1 MNKGVLHLI
10 PNVLYEGEIHVI
22 PEYIKVLL
30 SQIKI
35 FYVEEIKSARRLL
48 KKLNRETDI
57 DTLTFHII
65 NEHSIEALNKIEYYT
80 NEGKDIAYISEA
92 GCPAVADPGNVL
104 VQKAHENNIRVIPHV
119 GPNSIILALMA
130 SGMNGQHFCFHGYL
144 PIKQPMLN
152 KKILELESNSTA
164 WQRSEIFIEAPYRNH
179 QMLALL
185 LDILKPATRL
195 CVAIGI
201 TSPQE
206 KILSMPIQEWKKQ
219 HIQFHKIPA
228 IFIIDTTP
236 V

>member
-22 PEYIKVLL
+22 PQYIRTLL
-30 SQIKI
+30 CDIRI
-35 FYVEEIKSARRLL
+35 FYVEEIKSARRLI
-48 KKLNRETDI
+48 KRLNKETEI
-57 DTLTFHII
+57 DNLTFHII
-65 NEHSIEALNKIEYYT
+65 NEHSTEGLDKITTYT
-80 NEGKDIAYISEA
+80 NEGKDIAYLSEA

-104 VQKAHENNIRVIPHV
+104 VQKAHEKKIKVIPHV

-144 PIKQPMLN
+144 PIKQPMLS
-152 KKILELESNSTA
+152 KKILELESNSTS
-164 WQRSEIFIEAPYRNH
+164 WHRSEIFIEAPYRNH

-185 LDILKPATRL
+185 LETLKPTTRL

-201 TSPQE
+201 TSPHE
-206 KILSMPIQEWKKQ
+206 KIFSMSVQEWKKQ
-219 HIQFHKIPA
+219 NIQFHKIPA
-228 IFIIDTTP
+228 IFIIDSTQ